1 MAITAGEAIFLG
13 ESVGVRRWLAV
24 LIGFFGIILIVKP
37 ALADFDPLSLLAVVA
52 VICLSA
58 RDLATRAMKTTLQTL
73 TISIY
78 GFGAMAAA
86 GILAIPFYG
95 DFIWLN
101 FGEIIIL
108 MVGIASGVAAY
119 YLILGATRYGDASL
133 VAPFRYSRLIF
144 ALLLSILILGE
155 RPDLLT
161 WLGAFIVVFSGYFIV
176 LRERNIK
183 NVKN

>member
-1 MAITAGEAIFLG
+1 
-13 ESVGVRRWLAV
+13 
-24 LIGFFGIILIVKP
+24 
-37 ALADFDPLSLLAVVA
+37 
-52 VICLSA
+52 
-58 RDLATRAMKTTLQTL
+58 
-73 TISIY
+73 
-78 GFGAMAAA
+78 MAAA

-95 DFIWLN
+95 DFIWPN

-119 YLILGATRYGDASL
+119 YRLVGATRYGDASF

-144 ALLLSILILGE
+144 AFLLSILILGE

-176 LRERNIK
+176 LTERNIK
-183 NVKN
+183 TEKGDLLKSCSFER